1 MVLLTAAFLFAV
13 VQSGR
18 ENTSLRESV
27 VAGAHHGQPAEVLR
41 NAGLDAAR
49 ICVFGPSTTAE
60 TIEEVLGFRWPPAD
74 TTGISATDA
83 EELVVAAS
91 LRDVRAWA
99 MVPRGSADFLRPD
112 GYGCQLVAPLDY

>member
-1 MVLLTAAFLFAV
+1 
-13 VQSGR
+13 
-18 ENTSLRESV
+18 
-27 VAGAHHGQPAEVLR
+27 LR